1 MSFPAV
7 PTKYFA
13 LVDFSLSCKPV
24 LAKLLLRACFPIFMS
39 NEPIKIQAKRTRVLR
54 KLHRLMGIP
63 LIVFFLVIGVTSIL
77 LAWKKKAEL
86 LPPTLASKV
95 EQGTWILPSEI
106 VRIGEEEMKKMG
118 RDSEVDRIDIRP
130 DKGTAKITF
139 KTHFTEVQV
148 DGYSGEILSVGT
160 RHSDWIEKVHD
171 GSIVDYYTTGEEG
184 AKLTYSTLVSLGL
197 ILLALSGFY
206 LWYSP
211 KLMRKMKE

>member
-1 MSFPAV
+1 
-7 PTKYFA
+7 
-13 LVDFSLSCKPV
+13 
-24 LAKLLLRACFPIFMS
+24 MS
-39 NEPIKIQAKRTRVLR
+39 NEPIKIQAKRTRSLR

-63 LIVFFLVIGVTSIL
+63 LIVFFLVIGITSIL

-86 LPPTLASKV
+86 LPPTLTSKV
-95 EQGTWILPSEI
+95 EQGIWILPSEM

-148 DGYSGEILSVGT
+148 DGYSGEVLSIGT

-206 LWYSP
+206 LWYYP